1 MVNFVVARE
10 MSSNY
15 RNHMSVC
22 SSSLVNK
29 SPFGC
34 PIHAFCLV
42 MRLSEG
48 DAMFWQ
54 VYLIQDMSA
63 LE

>member
-1 MVNFVVARE
+1 
-10 MSSNY
+10 
-15 RNHMSVC
+15 MSVC

-29 SPFGC
+29 SPFGR
-34 PIHAFCLV
+34 PTHAFCLV
-42 MRLSEG
+42 MRISEG

-54 VYLIQDMSA
+54 VYPIQDMSA